1 MNPPNA
7 KTKFPLVGIGASA
20 GGLAALERLL
30 PALPAQP
37 GFAIVIIMHLMPDL
51 PSQCAE
57 ALQRFSKMPV
67 AQVTQHPTEVLPDR
81 IYVIAPG
88 TLLKVEDNYL
98 FIDEANAGHTT
109 LGAIDYFFH
118 SLAISHKQ
126 QAVGVLLS
134 GMGHDGCG
142 GLAALRE
149 QGGSAIVQLPQD
161 AQFGLLPQAAIKA
174 GQADIVL
181 PAADIG
187 ARLLMLCRP
196 EGEQALIG
204 AGSDDDGE
212 AKALQD
218 VLEMLHERTGHD
230 FRHYKRPTILRRVE
244 RRLHLHGV
252 PSVAAYRTIMA
263 ADGEEARKLMKDLL
277 IGVTGFFR
285 DRMAFDQLRE
295 ALQPVLLEARA
306 RGELR
311 AWVAAC
317 STGQEAYSLAMLLS
331 DMASTMSDAPRIKIF
346 ASDVDEQALGVARAG
361 IYPATIQE
369 EVPQPSLESYFVRT
383 GKQYRVRQ
391 NLRELITFAS
401 HNLLRD
407 PPFTGLDLVSCRN
420 FMIYLDR
427 IMQRH
432 VLQRFHFGLSRGGM
446 LFLGSAETAAPVPEL
461 FAEIDPMNRI
471 YRSRIIHGLPLVQE
485 RLDVAAETEAEKTP
499 PRVKFARAPMGAGL
513 ALPEQL
519 SPDELRDR
527 LYLAESGCEELQ
539 SHNEEL
545 STVNAELK
553 ARLDETGRAND
564 DLSNLIASVDL
575 ATIFVGRDMTVKRFT
590 PRAAGI
596 FSLIPRDVGRNL
608 LDITHRL
615 DYPQLQQ
622 DVAGTSDSLQPMERE
637 VQATDGRHYIVRV
650 RPYRTGE
657 DVIAGAV
664 LTFFDISRRR
674 VAEDEARAMASD
686 QEFLL
691 RLGDRLR
698 PQADPEH
705 LLVLGCRLLGERLRV
720 PQLAFARI
728 KGGHYI
734 VLPGHAAGVP
744 ALHGEG
750 EVESLGAAPLALWRA
765 GEPAVQDDLSRS
777 DGAGGLANLAG
788 RRGALLGAVC
798 RKGEQWLGFFLACQP
813 TARDWSPTDV
823 ALFAEAAARIGV
835 EFERARSQAALRA
848 SELRLS
854 ELLRGISRVCWE
866 ADAKGKGNDSWL
878 NAIHPDDRAGA
889 QAVWRE
895 AVRSCGG
902 RDTEV
907 RVEDPGGGWSRAS
920 LLATPLLDEQGNV
933 SKWSGCI
940 IDADERAVAP
950 SGSI

>member
-7 KTKFPLVGIGASA
+7 QRKFPLVGIGASA

-37 GFAIVIIMHLMPDL
+37 GFSIVVIMHLMPDM
-51 PSQCAE
+51 PSHCAE

-67 AQVTQHPTEVLPDR
+67 SQVTRHPTEVLPNQ

-88 TLLKVEDNYL
+88 TLLKVEDCYL

-149 QGGSAIVQLPQD
+149 QGGSTIVQLPQD
-161 AQFGLLPQAAIKA
+161 AQFSALPQAAIKA
-174 GQADIVL
+174 SQADIVL
-181 PAADIG
+181 PAAEIG
-187 ARLLMLCRP
+187 ERLVMLCKDAD
-196 EGEQALIG
+196 EQALIG
-204 AGSDDDGE
+204 TGAE
-212 AKALQD
+212 AEEVQALQD

-252 PSVAAYRTIMA
+252 PSITAYRTMMA
-263 ADGEEARKLMKDLL
+263 SDGEEARKLMKDLL

-285 DRMAFDQLRE
+285 DRSSFDQLRE
-295 ALQPVLLEARA
+295 AMQPVLLEART

-331 DMASTMSDAPRIKIF
+331 DMANTMSDPPRIKIF
-346 ASDVDEQALGVARAG
+346 ASDIDEQALGVARAG
-361 IYPATIQE
+361 IYPLTIQD
-369 EVPQPSLESYFVRT
+369 EVPQPGLEKYFVRT

-427 IMQRH
+427 AMQRH
-432 VLQRFHFGLSRGGM
+432 LLQRFHFSLSRGGV
-446 LFLGSAETAAPVPEL
+446 LFLGSAETAAPAPEL
-461 FAEIDPMNRI
+461 FAELDPVNRI
-471 YRSRIIHGLPLVQE
+471 YRARVVKGLSPLPEKVDAAAQE
-485 RLDVAAETEAEKTP
+485 IPAPPQRL
-499 PRVKFARAPMGAGL
+499 KFGRAPLGAGL
-513 ALPEQL
+513 APPEQL
-519 SPDELRDR
+519 SPEELAER
-527 LYLAESGCEELQ
+527 LYQAESGCEELQ

-545 STVNAELK
+545 ATVNAELK
-553 ARLDETGRAND
+553 ARLEDTGRAND

-575 ATIFVGRDMTVKRFT
+575 ATIFVGRDMVVKRFT

-615 DYPQLQQ
+615 DYPHLQQ
-622 DVAGTSDSLQPMERE
+622 DVAHTTESLQPMERE
-637 VQATDGRHYIVRV
+637 VQANDGRHYIVRV

-657 DVIAGAV
+657 DEIAGAV

-698 PQADPEH
+698 PQADPEQV
-705 LLVLGCRLLGERLRV
+705 LLLGCRLLGERLAV

-728 KGGHYI
+728 RGARYI
-734 VLPGHAAGVP
+734 LLPGHAAGVP

-750 EVESLGAAPLALWRA
+750 EVESLGAAALALWRA
-765 GEPAVQDDLSRS
+765 GETAVQDDLSHS

-788 RRGALLGAVC
+788 HRGALLGAVC

-813 TARDWSPTDV
+813 KARDWSSTEV

-835 EFERARSQAALRA
+835 EYERARSQAALRA
-848 SELRLS
+848 SEQRLG
-854 ELLRGISRVCWE
+854 ELLRGIARVCWE
-866 ADAKGKGNDSWL
+866 ADSKGKGNESWL
-878 NAIHPDDRAGA
+878 NAIHPDDRAEA
-889 QAVWRE
+889 QTLWRE
-895 AVRSCGG
+895 ALRNGGG

-907 RVEDPGGGWSRAS
+907 RVEDPGGGWIRAS
-920 LLATPLLDEQGNV
+920 LLATPMLDDQGNV
-933 SKWSGCI
+933 AKWRGCI